1 MSERDERRAQ
11 RKFDPA
17 RAELLDAP
25 ERDSYLPDAPLIE
38 LLALRGDETVVDYG
52 AGTGR
57 LAIAAARRLGTGG
70 RVIALDESEEML
82 ARLRERLSPEDG
94 PVEPLLIAENRVPLA
109 DASVDRL
116 IAVSLLHEVRGE
128 TALSEMRRLLRPAGL
143 LLVADWARGRD
154 PQRSIGP
161 PEGILYTEEEAAGE
175 LERAGFE
182 VEHVDGFPYHFV
194 LLGRPRAG

>member
-1 MSERDERRAQ
+1 MTEREEGRAE

-17 RAELLDAP
+17 RAHLLDAP

-57 LAIAAARRLGTGG
+57 LAIAAARRLGAGG

-82 ARLRERLSPEDG
+82 ARLRERLSSEDW
-94 PVEPLLIAENRVPLA
+94 PIEALLIAENRVPLA
-109 DASVDRL
+109 DASADRL
-116 IAVSLLHEVRGE
+116 LAVSLLHEVRGE
-128 TALSEMRRLLRPAGL
+128 TALSEMRRLLHPAGL

-154 PQRSIGP
+154 PQRPIGP
-161 PEGILYTEEEAAGE
+161 PERILYSEDEAARELERVGFE
-175 LERAGFE
+175 LERA
-182 VEHVDGFPYHFV
+182 DGFAYHFV
-194 LLGRPRAG
+194 LLGRPSDG